1 MTPTTTAFDCKGS
14 IWSLYCKIPIN
25 YVIERRCGD
34 ILSKR
39 IKSSKKIQ
47 RQFLQSHKCQ
57 VIVTLVGETVL
68 NIEVLNIED
77 TVLNIEPYKLR
88 SCEVM

>member
-1 MTPTTTAFDCKGS
+1 M
-14 IWSLYCKIPIN
+14 
-25 YVIERRCGD
+25 
-34 ILSKR
+34 SKR

-68 NIEVLNIED
+68 NIED
-77 TVLNIEPYKLR
+77 TVLNIEDILLNIEHRNIQAEKL
-88 SCEVM
+88 

>member
-1 MTPTTTAFDCKGS
+1 M
-14 IWSLYCKIPIN
+14 
-25 YVIERRCGD
+25 
-34 ILSKR
+34 SKR

-68 NIEVLNIED
+68 NIEETVLNIEETVLNIED
-77 TVLNIEPYKLR
+77 TVLNIEDILLNIEPYKLR
-88 SCEVM
+88 SCEVI